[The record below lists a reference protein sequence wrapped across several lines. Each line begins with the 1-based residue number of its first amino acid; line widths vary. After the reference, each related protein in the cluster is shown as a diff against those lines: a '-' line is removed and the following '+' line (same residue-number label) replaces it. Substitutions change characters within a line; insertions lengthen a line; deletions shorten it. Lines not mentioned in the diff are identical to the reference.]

1 MNSGI
6 AVGSIPGK
14 RTNMNMIGVNNEK
27 PTSNI
32 NNIINKTM
40 SSVGNTNVESKFNP
54 TQNAHL
60 MSNLINL
67 NLQLNKMVFSKQAII
82 TIKFI

>member
-6 AVGSIPGK
+6 GVGALPGK
-14 RTNMNMIGVNNEK
+14 RTNMNMMGLNNEK
-27 PTSNI
+27 PPGNI
-32 NNIINKTM
+32 NNILNKNM
-40 SSVGNTNVESKFNP
+40 PSVGNTNIDSKFNP

-67 NLQLNKMVFSKQAII
+67 NLQLNKMVQFFFYS
-82 TIKFI
+82 